1 MLHAGIVKESGC
13 IVDVL
18 HHGMADSASLYLT
31 RIAHDEWRSE
41 AFLVHEPLVEPPV
54 FTQIEPLIGCI
65 DDDSVIGQAML
76 IKVTQQPTHVFVDAM
91 DDRQVVAQIGLV
103 LPFHQG
109 TARKAVALEAIVAR
123 SEVAFVCFSLV
134 GIQPS
139 ILGNG
144 LSEAVN
150 GPSHGV
156 NLQVE
161 CQFHVL
167 VDGHLL
173 RMGSRTTRGVVV
185 PHGLWHRKLHLIEHA
200 KILHVGEPA
209 TVRSLMVHKHAERL
223 CRIAVVKEF
232 YGMVGDEVC
241 GIALFTNLTQDH
253 LDYHKDMED
262 YYQAKKMLFDICDT
276 AIINADDDYSKRLY
290 GEVSCKKLSFS
301 VKENADYY
309 ADGIKIK
316 STGSSFW
323 FCSGDKSH
331 LIKTRM
337 PGAFNVSNITAAIAA
352 CLEEG
357 LSIDNIIP
365 AIEEYNGVKGR
376 CEVIPTGRDFTVI
389 CDYAHTPDAIENI
402 LRSVKEYTE
411 NDLICLFGC
420 GGNRDAAKRP
430 KMAKAAAK
438 YADKLIITSD
448 NPRNEDPEAIIKDIL
463 TGIEDS
469 PVNYDVVA
477 DRRKAIYHA
486 LKIAEKGDII
496 VLAGKGHEDYQILAG
511 MEHIHFDEREVVAEG
526 LRLLEN

>member
-1 MLHAGIVKESGC
+1 MKLRDLIENNAVTAIGDTEISSVT
-13 IVDVL
+13 D
-18 HHGMADSASLYLT
+18 DT
-31 RIAHDEWRSE
+31 R
-41 AFLVHEPLVEPPV
+41 
-54 FTQIEPLIGCI
+54 
-65 DDDSVIGQAML
+65 
-76 IKVTQQPTHVFVDAM
+76 KVTEGSLFVCVKGGSFDGHTAAKEM
-91 DDRQVVAQIGLV
+91 LEKGAAAVVCERDLGLGDRQILTDNSRKLYGQICSAWFGHPERRMKMIGVTGTNGKTTITNVIKHILTKNGRKTGLV
-103 LPFHQG
+103 G
-109 TARKAVALEAIVAR
+109 T
-123 SEVAFVCFSLV
+123 
-134 GIQPS
+134 IQNE
-139 ILGNG
+139 I
-144 LSEAVN
+144 
-150 GPSHGV
+150 
-156 NLQVE
+156 
-161 CQFHVL
+161 
-167 VDGHLL
+167 
-173 RMGSRTTRGVVV
+173 
-185 PHGLWHRKLHLIEHA
+185 
-200 KILHVGEPA
+200 
-209 TVRSLMVHKHAERL
+209 
-223 CRIAVVKEF
+223 
-232 YGMVGDEVC
+232 GDEVLHTDNTTPMTYDFMQLLAKMADAGC
-241 GIALFTNLTQDH
+241 EYVVMEVSSFGLCQYRIGASYFDVAVFTNLTHDH

-276 AIINADDDYSKRLY
+276 AIINADDDYGKRLY

-430 KMAKAAAK
+430 KMARAAAK

-463 TGIEDS
+463 AGIDNS
-469 PVNYDVVA
+469 PVNYDVVT
-477 DRRKAIYHA
+477 DRREAIYHA